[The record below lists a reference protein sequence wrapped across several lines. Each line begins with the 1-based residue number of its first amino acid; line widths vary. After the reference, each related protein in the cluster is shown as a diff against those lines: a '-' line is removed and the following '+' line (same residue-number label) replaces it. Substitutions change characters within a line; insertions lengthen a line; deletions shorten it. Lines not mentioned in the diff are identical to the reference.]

1 MHPCRCR
8 CQRFR
13 ALALPFALNRRE
25 LLIAAAA
32 AAGAGQSLL
41 TVPAGA
47 AVPAAPVG
55 DPANLTLAEAS
66 QAIRS
71 GALTGTDL
79 TQACLGRIEA
89 GNPRINAIITPMR
102 EQALA
107 QAAMLDRE
115 AKAGKYRSALH
126 GVPIAL
132 KDNIDTADAPTTNA
146 SALLKDHVPAADA
159 HVVRRL
165 RQAGAIIVAKAN
177 LAEFAVSPTNATSN
191 YGPVRN
197 PWNLDHVSGGSSGG
211 SGAAVAAGMCFGAL
225 GTDSGGSVRIPA
237 AWCGVVGLK
246 PTAGLVSNG
255 GAGPGIPILDTIG
268 PIGRTVEDVALLL
281 GSMAGYDPLDPASV
295 ERPREDYAAALDR
308 PVSALRIGVPRR
320 PFFDGLDREVAG
332 AVDAA
337 LETLAAI
344 AGGVRDVDFKWGAL
358 PEGAFTAPD
367 LLSYHNR
374 PFAERP
380 DAYQPRTRNIMRM
393 LTEMLDDPQG
403 GTPARKLGQHVDMIR
418 SIAQRQRTIDAA
430 FDGFDVL
437 ALPTTKTLPPTVKA
451 AVASE
456 YGPGVDPLFSIENT
470 MIFNL
475 LGLPALSVPCG
486 LSKDGL
492 PIGLMLA
499 GPRFSEARL
508 LALGAAYE
516 RATDWHGRRPVEP
529 GMRNKMVG

>member
-1 MHPCRCR
+1 M
-8 CQRFR
+8 
-13 ALALPFALNRRE
+13 NRRE

-32 AAGAGQSLL
+32 TAGAGQSLL
-41 TVPAGA
+41 AVPAGA
-47 AVPAAPVG
+47 AAPPPGGNPA
-55 DPANLTLAEAS
+55 DLTLAEAS
-66 QAIRS
+66 KAIRS

-79 TQACLGRIEA
+79 TLACLGRIEA

-146 SALLKDHVPAADA
+146 SALLKDHVPAEDA

-197 PWNLDHVSGGSSGG
+197 PWNPDHVSGGSSGG
-211 SGAAVAAGMCFGAL
+211 SGAAVATGMCLGAL

-255 GAGPGIPILDTIG
+255 GAGPGIAILDTIG
-268 PIGRTVEDVALLL
+268 PIGRTVEDVALLFDQ
-281 GSMAGYDPLDPASV
+281 MTGYDPRDPMSV
-295 ERPREDYAAALDR
+295 ERPRPDYATGLR
-308 PVSALRIGVPRR
+308 QPVSALRIGVPRR
-320 PFFDGLDREVAG
+320 LFFEQLDPEVAT

-337 LETLAAI
+337 LKALAMI
-344 AGGVRDVDFKWGAL
+344 VGSVRDVAFEWGSL

-367 LLSYHNR
+367 LLSYHGR

-393 LTEMLDDPQG
+393 LTNLLDDPQG
-403 GTPARKLGQHVDMIR
+403 GSTSQKMALHAATIR

-430 FDGFDVL
+430 FDGFEVL
-437 ALPTTKTLPPTVKA
+437 ALPTTKTLPPTVEA

-456 YGPGVDPLFSIENT
+456 YGPGTEPLFSIENT

-492 PIGLMLA
+492 PIGLMIV
-499 GPRFSEARL
+499 GRRFSEATL

-516 RATDWHGRRPVEP
+516 RRTDWRGRRPVEP
-529 GMRNKMVG
+529 GARNNMVERGERR